1 MDKDVLRRISIIFI
15 VMLIWIVGLTVN
27 AISVYNEVKSN
38 SEELKVIQDSASQ
51 IQSEL
56 DELNGKITSYQSQL
70 NEMSQKYETMK
81 SNHLG
86 TFTTTAYCK
95 CTACC
100 GIWSDSPTKSGTTPQ
115 EGRTIA
121 VDPNVIPLGTKVSI
135 NGKVY
140 TAEDTGSAI
149 KGNKIDIYF
158 ASHQDAQNYGRQQH
172 KVYLLR

>member
-1 MDKDVLRRISIIFI
+1 MNKDVLRRIGTIFI
-15 VMLIWIVGLTVN
+15 MMLIWMVGLTFN

-38 SEELKVIQDSASQ
+38 SEELKVIQDSTSQ

-56 DELNGKITSYQSQL
+56 DELDSKITSYQLQL
-70 NEMSQKYETMK
+70 NEMSEKYETMK

-121 VDPNVIPLGTKVSI
+121 VDPNVIPLGTEVFI
-135 NGKVY
+135 DGKVY

-158 ASHQDAQNYGRQQH
+158 AYHQDAQNYGRQQH
-172 KVYLLR
+172 EVYLV

>member
-1 MDKDVLRRISIIFI
+1 MDKDVLRRISILFI

-38 SEELKVIQDSASQ
+38 SEELKNIQDSTSQ

-56 DELNGKITSYQSQL
+56 DELNNKITSYQLQL
-70 NEMSQKYETMK
+70 NEMSEKYETME

-95 CTACC
+95 CTTCC
-100 GIWSDSPTKSGTTPQ
+100 GIWSDSLTKSGTTPQ

-121 VDPNVIPLGTKVSI
+121 VDPNVIPLGTEVLI
-135 NGKVY
+135 DGKVY
-140 TAEDTGSAI
+140 IAEDTGSAI
-149 KGNKIDIYF
+149 KGNKIDIYLD
-158 ASHQDAQNYGRQQH
+158 SHQDAQNYGIQQH
-172 KVYLLR
+172 EVYLV